1 MKIQELIETKQR
13 LDPKCWKG
21 YKKQGTKMKGD
32 TRVNNCVPES
42 AEQGVA
48 EAGFPGAPDV
58 EMPPMKPSG
67 DLERDK
73 LKQEYVDIHHEIKSL
88 VDIPYRSDSSPEQ
101 KMQARARIKQLNDR
115 ADQIKAILE
124 PRQPPNEWQKKTYG
138 FDDNWNK
145 VNQGV
150 AEGAD
155 DKFSV
160 YDKVEEL
167 VNQYK
172 LFDKRGWTDLFSRL
186 AGRKLEVAE
195 IRREME
201 YASKFLQLL
210 DSIRMR
216 SDYRGQQDPK
226 EDQELIDLSNQWLS
240 LFNKATGEFKGMSS
254 QGVAEGLDAGQK
266 KARQV
271 PGTEMPKKTSPVLG
285 KAPKQH
291 PFKGRAVGDGL

>member
-48 EAGFPGAPDV
+48 EGQLDEIDRRGFLKGMGAAAVAGAAGSAMAQNQSGRVAGLRAKLAREVGVLDVDSKNYDNISGAP
-58 EMPPMKPSG
+58 
-67 DLERDK
+67 
-73 LKQEYVDIHHEIKSL
+73 
-88 VDIPYRSDSSPEQ
+88 
-101 KMQARARIKQLNDR
+101 
-115 ADQIKAILE
+115 
-124 PRQPPNEWQKKTYG
+124 
-138 FDDNWNK
+138 
-145 VNQGV
+145 
-150 AEGAD
+150 
-155 DKFSV
+155 
-160 YDKVEEL
+160 
-167 VNQYK
+167 K
-172 LFDKRGWTDLFSRL
+172 LFLFAENGSNFIMQWIDKEGNELGEPIIFGAGKNATDARGNQITMFFGPKIAVKIQGDYIFVTPRSWIENKIGWQYAYS
-186 AGRKLEVAE
+186 EVPNIFAMMK
-195 IRREME
+195 RE
-201 YASKFLQLL
+201 SV
-210 DSIRMR
+210 
-216 SDYRGQQDPK
+216 
-226 EDQELIDLSNQWLS
+226 N
-240 LFNKATGEFKGMSS
+240 